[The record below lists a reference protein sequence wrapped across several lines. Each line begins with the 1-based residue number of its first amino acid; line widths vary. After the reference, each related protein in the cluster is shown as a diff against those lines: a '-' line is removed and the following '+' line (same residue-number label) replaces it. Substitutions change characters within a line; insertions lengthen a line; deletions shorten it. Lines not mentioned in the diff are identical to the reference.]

1 MWAGIE
7 CKSLHTGTKSKP
19 KQTRANSEETE
30 RKLKGKI
37 NRMASV
43 RIIVQT
49 LSIEDR
55 VNRFSG
61 SLPSRTELICN
72 L

>member
-1 MWAGIE
+1 MRE
-7 CKSLHTGTKSKP
+7 CKSLHTRIKSKP

-49 LSIEDR
+49 YQEDR
-55 VNRFSG
+55 VNYFSG
-61 SLPSRTELICN
+61 SLANTTKSIAICN
-72 L
+72 SY